1 MEPKKKTKRRKK
13 NSQARLPAEKESL
26 PEEALQHFKELLDVY
41 LEVGQSRKRHD

>member
-26 PEEALQHFKELLDVY
+26 PEGTLQHFKELLDVY
-41 LEVGQSRKRHD
+41 LEVRQARECHV